1 MSKRL
6 LIKPF
11 RPHCQ
16 MNADQAREIWRSLR
30 VAISEIYDRN
40 ASVLSFEELYR
51 NAYNLVL
58 HKHGDLLYD
67 GVKELVESQLRAVA
81 DIVVASPDEQLLNQ
95 ICKGWREHQVTMVM
109 VRDILMYMDR
119 TLFSACSEAPQKS
132 LSSQV
137 CTPEQKNGML

>member
-67 GVKELVESQLRAVA
+67 GVKELVESQLRAVC
-81 DIVVASPDEQLLNQ
+81 LLS
-95 ICKGWREHQVTMVM
+95 K
-109 VRDILMYMDR
+109 
-119 TLFSACSEAPQKS
+119 CSMKCRVGCRYSCRKS
-132 LSSQV
+132 R
-137 CTPEQKNGML
+137 